1 MPGLTPRVP
10 AMSVFL
16 TNDEDP
22 GDQVASNRGWGDF
35 GTWVESLDAGA
46 FPKLSALREH
56 GCAEPVSALRK
67 ELAKALKKFPP
78 TDASAL
84 AVARAVAEALANFA
98 ADDPAIAHS

>member
-1 MPGLTPRVP
+1 
-10 AMSVFL
+10 MSVFL

-22 GDQVASNRGWGDF
+22 GDQVASNCGWGDF
-35 GTWVESLDAGA
+35 GRWVDTLDANT
-46 FPKLSALREH
+46 FPMLAALRGH

-84 AVARAVAEALANFA
+84 AVAQAVAEALANFA